1 MKRTNVPH
9 LLKTLG
15 YFESL
20 VSINLLSVL
29 LIVLDETVRRSANK
43 QENLR
48 LFLKKKKCFI
58 PRGDQEA
65 CYSQVLEWFYYH
77 RKKTNRLVL
86 FTHRNLYRFHTC
98 FNRRWGFLTIT
109 IINCCSQMKNL
120 TSRRLPNWKFREWEV
135 LNSIV

>member
-29 LIVLDETVRRSANK
+29 LIVLDETVKRSANK

-48 LFLKKKKCFI
+48 LFLKKKNASFLEEIKKPVIHKFLNDFI
-58 PRGDQEA
+58 TTE
-65 CYSQVLEWFYYH
+65 
-77 RKKTNRLVL
+77 
-86 FTHRNLYRFHTC
+86 
-98 FNRRWGFLTIT
+98 
-109 IINCCSQMKNL
+109 
-120 TSRRLPNWKFREWEV
+120 RRLTDWYYLLIEI
-135 LNSIV
+135 SIDFIHALTADEAF